1 VYNEAMKETFN
12 KSQVFTCVTA
22 DDLLNNGYIAK
33 GIYGYFAHDLEH
45 LKKSVEENKQNR
57 YCFYGK
63 LTKIMSADNR
73 ARFVL
78 DKGDCIFSLFYP
90 TDWKLNTAR
99 Y

>member
-1 VYNEAMKETFN
+1 MKETFN

-22 DDLLNNGYIAK
+22 DELLNKDYIAK
-33 GIYGYFAHDLEH
+33 GIYGYFAHDLAH
-45 LKKSVEENKQNR
+45 LKKAVEENKQNL
-57 YCFYGK
+57 YCFYGQ

-78 DKGDCIFSLFYP
+78 DKGDYIFSLFYP
-90 TDWKLNTAR
+90 TDWKLNIAR